1 MLRKILEL
9 KFGPMTDA
17 EFEELKDLVET
28 DVKVNRTDFGKR
40 TSFTEKVA
48 IAERCVVALGR
59 GKVA

>member
-28 DVKVNRTDFGKR
+28 DVKVNRTDFGKG
-40 TSFTEKVA
+40 TSFAEEVE
-48 IAERCVVALGR
+48 IAERCVVAFGR